1 MTSPTKSLYVGELD
15 PTVSEATLFEIFN
28 MVGPVASIRVCRDTV
43 TRRSFGYAY
52 VRYLNAADG
61 ERALDLLNNSI
72 IKNRPWHRDP
82 ALQNTSQGNS
92 FIKNLDESID
102 NKKKAEPRNELA
114 HSEAAKQERQNK
126 YAGVNLYVKNLDGD
140 VDDEKL
146 RAEFEAFGTI
156 TSCKVMRNER
166 GISKEFAFVCFSTPE
181 EATRAVAEMNNKKI
195 GSKPLY
201 VSIAQRRDVRRQ
213 QFEDQ
218 IMQRNQMRMQQAPI
232 MGPGYVPP
240 QINYGPGLS
249 GDPQPAPMFP
259 RGRYPPGQ
267 PMSSTQ
273 TPVSHTG
280 GAPPQGNSSRG
291 GSRSTPLHAR
301 PVAPFSNKIN
311 TPPPTSDID
320 ARPTG
325 SPSDISNLNEVD
337 EDNIYSDRESSAD
350 ETRNNQNTPPGDV
363 SDDSILFTYPKDTR
377 YYQPD
382 GSGVFL
388 VDGVLFKLFG
398 AYRVEFPYIVKVQA
412 TAIFGSRPKVTV
424 ESNKGFTPVYLEDIL
439 PRLPNSSI
447 EYPIELFGITKKQ
460 FRTYLLLITGL
471 PCDEECSSL
480 FMDYL
485 IPEKHS
491 QHLFL
496 RYLDIMVV
504 APRLGMTRLEEWA
517 TNAFGTIFTDSIL
530 SFCENPYDWHYDD
543 LLRLIELTRKTTRDT
558 SARVFAQYL
567 IYRIARDARHDQSA
581 DGNSSNITSLV
592 EIYQGFKRSHN
603 HNTLLGCV
611 FLNVLSLGHRSR
623 VWASLTRDD
632 KAILYVAQ
640 AQLTDLPHE
649 FAPGSFA
656 WLTKPS
662 SEQTRGLCAEC
673 ESRLSTIWSETFGE
687 CSDRL
692 GSNTPL
698 KDVLILAEMPKYC
711 RALWSRMDET
721 DPGSSTAL
729 SSPPTTLDH
738 TATCSIRLLVRHVDQ
753 RIQNLYEQAASRYWV
768 IVEEFQAN

>member
-1 MTSPTKSLYVGELD
+1 MASPTKSLYVGELD

-72 IKNRPWHRDP
+72 IKNRPCRIMWSQRDP

-114 HSEAAKQERQNK
+114 RPHEAAKQERQNK

-156 TSCKVMRNER
+156 TSSKVMRNER
-166 GISKEFAFVCFSTPE
+166 GISKGSAFVCFSTPQ
-181 EATRAVAEMNNKKI
+181 EATRAVTEMNNKKI

-201 VSIAQRRDVRRQ
+201 VSLAQRRDVRRQ
-213 QFEDQ
+213 QLEGQ
-218 IMQRNQMRMQQAPI
+218 IMQRNQTRMQQAPI

-240 QINYGPGLS
+240 QIHYGPGLS
-249 GDPQPAPMFP
+249 GDPQPAPMSP
-259 RGRYPPGQ
+259 RSRYPPGQ

-273 TPVSHTG
+273 APVSHTG
-280 GAPPQGNSSRG
+280 GAPPQGHSSQG

-337 EDNIYSDRESSAD
+337 EDNIYSDRESSPVD

-388 VDGVLFKLFG
+388 VDGVLFK
-398 AYRVEFPYIVKVQA
+398 VQA

-439 PRLPNSSI
+439 PRLPDSSI
-447 EYPIELFGITKKQ
+447 ESPIELFGITKKQ

-491 QHLFL
+491 QDLFL

-517 TNAFGTIFTDSIL
+517 MNAFSTIFTDSIL
-530 SFCENPYDWHYDD
+530 SFCENPYYWHYDD
-543 LLRLIELTRKTTRDT
+543 LLRLIELTRKTTLGAP
-558 SARVFAQYL
+558 ARVFGQYL
-567 IYRIARDARHDQSA
+567 IYRIARDVRHDQSVG
-581 DGNSSNITSLV
+581 GNSPNITSLV
-592 EIYQGFKRSHN
+592 EIYQGLKRSHN

-632 KAILYVAQ
+632 KAILYAAQ

-649 FAPGSFA
+649 FAPGSFT
-656 WLTKPS
+656 WLTKPG

-673 ESRLSTIWSETFGE
+673 QSRLSTIWSETFGE

-698 KDVLILAEMPKYC
+698 NDVLILAEMPKYC

-721 DPGSSTAL
+721 DLGSSTAL

-738 TATCSIRLLVRHVDQ
+738 TATCSIRPLVRHVDQ
-753 RIQNLYEQAASRYWV
+753 RVENLYEQAASRYWA